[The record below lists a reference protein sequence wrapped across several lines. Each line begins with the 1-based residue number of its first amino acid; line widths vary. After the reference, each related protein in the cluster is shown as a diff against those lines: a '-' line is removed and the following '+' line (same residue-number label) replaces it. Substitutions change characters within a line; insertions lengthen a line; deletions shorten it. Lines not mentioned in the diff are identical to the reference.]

1 MYLLQGGLYI
11 DGTTKTK
18 TKGTKIV
25 NTKEVRGMAAKT
37 KDHGLTNS
45 ESATKK

>member
-1 MYLLQGGLYI
+1 MISYLLQEGLYI

-25 NTKEVRGMAAKT
+25 NTKEVRAWHQRQRNMA
-37 KDHGLTNS
+37 
-45 ESATKK
+45 